1 MTEHEKRM
9 NKNDL
14 VAYKNKEAVSY
25 NLIPGIN
32 SNTQDPTLTIIDKKA
47 KRMVN
52 KSVDWD

>member
-52 KSVDWD
+52 KSVD